1 MTIEQINKL
10 IDDSIELAAE
20 DITVAH
26 RVIELQSELA
36 VMIAKELKNAKFEIQ
51 MLKLQAQLR
60 TMDRNL

>member
-1 MTIEQINKL
+1 MTIGQINKL

-36 VMIAKELKNAKFEIQ
+36 LMIAKELKDAKFEIQ
-51 MLKLQAQLR
+51 MLKLQAQLI